1 MDRIKIGFNFSFDI
15 NAPKSTETEYQELQN
30 ILGRLTENKSPFLK
44 KKQPTKYQKKKKWA
58 QKKKTT
64 SKKTYWSQQSYT
76 GLPQKYLLWIKIV
89 NRLTMKG
96 TQKNNRKQQV
106 K

>member
-44 KKQPTKYQKKKKWA
+44 KKQPTKYQKKKKNGH
-58 QKKKTT
+58 KE
-64 SKKTYWSQQSYT
+64 
-76 GLPQKYLLWIKIV
+76 
-89 NRLTMKG
+89 
-96 TQKNNRKQQV
+96 RKQRRKRHIGPNSLTPV
-106 K
+106 SHKSICYG

>member
-44 KKQPTKYQKKKKWA
+44 KKQPTKYKKKKKMGT
-58 QKKKTT
+58 KKENNVEKDILVPTVLHRSPT
-64 SKKTYWSQQSYT
+64 K
-76 GLPQKYLLWIKIV
+76 V
-89 NRLTMKG
+89 FAMD
-96 TQKNNRKQQV
+96 KNSE
-106 K
+106 